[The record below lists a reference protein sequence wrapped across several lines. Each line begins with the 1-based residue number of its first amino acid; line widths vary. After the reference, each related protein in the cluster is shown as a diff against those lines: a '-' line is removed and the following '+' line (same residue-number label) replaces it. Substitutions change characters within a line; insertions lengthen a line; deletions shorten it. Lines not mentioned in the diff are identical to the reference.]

1 MVGDD
6 STSLTVS
13 DSQSNTWQSG
23 MLYDSAIKF
32 YYVFSSSTST
42 RHTFQANNG
51 SIPSAIYY
59 ACSGTATS
67 GTPESQNGFA
77 TATSSPFQ
85 LGSVTPNNVGDSVI
99 TGARAS
105 GSSFTVSINDSFSI
119 PIINTGASDMKTAA
133 SHLVTTSSGA
143 VNPTL
148 TMSADTNWIANII
161 VFAQEPTATGPMVR
175 GTQWF

>member
-1 MVGDD
+1 MKKLLLTLFAILSALPASTQVASTSSPGKGVNSCSVNTMGAALLVAMVGDD

-42 RHTFQANNG
+42 SHTFQANNG

-99 TGARAS
+99 MGARAS

-119 PIINTGASDMKTAA
+119 PIN
-133 SHLVTTSSGA
+133 
-143 VNPTL
+143 
-148 TMSADTNWIANII
+148 
-161 VFAQEPTATGPMVR
+161 
-175 GTQWF
+175 